1 MADEE
6 RPVVFFPILK
16 NTGIKK
22 GKNNTRLGVK
32 KIHKPLLLPSL
43 DLNAVD
49 VQLVSSLFSHKQI
62 CKKVCEWFV
71 GWRSWQQKI
80 LLCGVSEKCS
90 RDQLKALV
98 TTLEPVFHRDF
109 TVRLK
114 GTYPT
119 TFIRPAVVKS
129 ATAPSF
135 SADTLAN
142 TLQPNLSEEVY
153 EKYFPIAEETESF
166 QRNEWNG
173 LLQNFSDANAGLTIN
188 GTNSTITVDK
198 DPGSISR
205 NGGITTVFAYS
216 EKQSLDNEEVR
227 GHEHAPTILR
237 RVSTPH
243 FFSEFNHRQLGPMK
257 SAPRIGDTCRLYGHA
272 PVTFKHDKWWEGHK
286 GARLIKPR
294 RSKLSNHFKSQINQ
308 IYQWLDGWQIH
319 ERVDL
324 LSEVLKCCDEDCLNF
339 FAQCLGQRLRD
350 RTDINCVPD
359 RVLLKIFSNLD
370 VQSLCRSSQVCHRWR
385 FLANDIELW
394 KKKIAAMGAKEGVKN
409 LPRKITFLGR
419 GQAVDWKQAYKELLM
434 YYRELAEAKL
444 AEQEKSELPLKTTE
458 KDDCKTVI
466 TEVADIPPKHSL
478 ENIGPVQ
485 SAVTTEQRENAEDF
499 VASDLDG
506 NDLTGGN
513 LKLLT
518 RSLQALTQ
526 EDRPDELE
534 VALDVRPALV
544 QASNL
549 LEEDGLPKK
558 QRFRYLSLAVQGV
571 FAVRRVRRVW
581 DVRSGR
587 SVHKLKGHKGGV
599 RCLQFDDEKIV
610 SGSWDMTVMVEL
622 PDHMT
627 VRFESGVR
635 TRGNVKKLLMDMKR
649 PVNDEIAGAVT
660 SLQLTEEFL
669 VSGSTDRTLKLWSLE
684 TRQCLET
691 FVLGYL
697 VLSGSADGMILFWD
711 LETGECQVGIQA
723 HEGPVYS
730 LDYNG
735 HQHFFSSGG

>member
-22 GKNNTRLGVK
+22 GKNNTGLGVK

-129 ATAPSF
+129 VAASSF

-188 GTNSTITVDK
+188 GTNSTTTVDK

-205 NGGITTVFAYS
+205 IGGVTTVFAYS
-216 EKQSLDNEEVR
+216 EKHSLDNEEVR

-243 FFSEFNHRQLGPMK
+243 FFTEFNHRQLGPMK

-308 IYQWLDGWQIH
+308 IYQ
-319 ERVDL
+319 V
-324 LSEVLKCCDEDCLNF
+324 
-339 FAQCLGQRLRD
+339 
-350 RTDINCVPD
+350 
-359 RVLLKIFSNLD
+359 
-370 VQSLCRSSQVCHRWR
+370 
-385 FLANDIELW
+385 
-394 KKKIAAMGAKEGVKN
+394 
-409 LPRKITFLGR
+409 
-419 GQAVDWKQAYKELLM
+419 
-434 YYRELAEAKL
+434 
-444 AEQEKSELPLKTTE
+444 
-458 KDDCKTVI
+458 
-466 TEVADIPPKHSL
+466 
-478 ENIGPVQ
+478 
-485 SAVTTEQRENAEDF
+485 
-499 VASDLDG
+499 
-506 NDLTGGN
+506 
-513 LKLLT
+513 
-518 RSLQALTQ
+518 
-526 EDRPDELE
+526 
-534 VALDVRPALV
+534 
-544 QASNL
+544 
-549 LEEDGLPKK
+549 
-558 QRFRYLSLAVQGV
+558 
-571 FAVRRVRRVW
+571 
-581 DVRSGR
+581 
-587 SVHKLKGHKGGV
+587 
-599 RCLQFDDEKIV
+599 
-610 SGSWDMTVMVEL
+610 
-622 PDHMT
+622 
-627 VRFESGVR
+627 
-635 TRGNVKKLLMDMKR
+635 
-649 PVNDEIAGAVT
+649 
-660 SLQLTEEFL
+660 
-669 VSGSTDRTLKLWSLE
+669 
-684 TRQCLET
+684 
-691 FVLGYL
+691 
-697 VLSGSADGMILFWD
+697 
-711 LETGECQVGIQA
+711 
-723 HEGPVYS
+723 
-730 LDYNG
+730 
-735 HQHFFSSGG
+735 